1 MALFRRDRP
10 DWHALAELV
19 RVPNLPTAMADS
31 LMGALFV
38 SADRSTGGW
47 PAVALVAAASA
58 LLYAGGAALGDV
70 FDVAE
75 DARRRPGRPIPSR
88 RVSLPMA
95 RLVGV
100 ELLLLGSTAA
110 WFAAFFVGSL
120 WPGITAILLIAAI
133 AAYSGGLKRTFLGP
147 AAMGSC
153 RALNVL
159 LGVGTAAHSAPAAV
173 WLVAAAVGVYT
184 AGISLFARTE
194 ETTSRR
200 RSLLAAGAIML
211 AGPGLLACLPLTDAP
226 LIPTLAAEPGRW
238 VVLMVILALM
248 ISWRCLRA
256 VSDPRPMLV
265 QVTVAYAI
273 MTLVVLDAA
282 AAFAVRDI
290 WAAVAILAL
299 LMPTI
304 LLAQRFKAT

>member
-1 MALFRRDRP
+1 MDFFRRDRP
-10 DWHALAELV
+10 DWRALAELV

-38 SADRSTGGW
+38 SADQSTGGW
-47 PAVALVAAASA
+47 PAVTLVALASA
-58 LLYAGGAALGDV
+58 LLYAGGVTLGDV

-75 DARRRPGRPIPSR
+75 DARRRPSRPIPSR

-110 WFAAFFVGSL
+110 WFAAFFAGSL

-133 AAYSGGLKRTFLGP
+133 AAYSAGLKRTFLGP

-159 LGVGTAAHSAPAAV
+159 LGVSTAVHSAPAAV
-173 WLVAAAVGVYT
+173 WLIAAAIGIYT
-184 AGISLFARTE
+184 SGITLFARTE
-194 ETTSRR
+194 ETVSR
-200 RSLLAAGAIML
+200 RSLLLAATAMMT

-226 LIPTLAAEPGRW
+226 LIANLAAEPVRW
-238 VVLMVILALM
+238 IILMAILAVM
-248 ISWRCLRA
+248 ILWRCLPPL
-256 VSDPRPMLV
+256 SDPRPMLV
-265 QVTVAYAI
+265 QITVAYAI

-282 AAFAVRDI
+282 AAFAVRGV
-290 WAAVAILAL
+290 WAAVVILAL
-299 LMPTI
+299 LIPTI
-304 LLAQRFKAT
+304 LLAQRFKPT